1 MSREVRRDNR
11 RRILRTG
18 ESQNK
23 EGRYVYKYINSL
35 GEQKFIYSWKL
46 VPTDRVPKGKRDDIS
61 LREKIAEVQR
71 DLSDGIDTAGKKMT
85 VCQLYEKKNNLRKN
99 IRRNTVKGRQQFMNV
114 LKKDPFGSMSI
125 DSVKQS
131 DAKEWAIR
139 MSENGIAYN
148 SIKNYMRS
156 LRASFYMAIQD
167 DYVRKN
173 PFDFVLSDILDDTRK
188 EKTALSLEQEEA
200 LLTFAKSDRTYK
212 KYYDELVILL
222 ETGLR
227 ISEFCGL
234 DLNVAVDMKNKSI
247 LVEHQL
253 LKDTETGYYIEKPKT
268 KSGIR
273 EIPMT
278 DKAYDAFQRLI
289 KSRKKTEPI
298 VIDGYS
304 NFLMLN
310 GKGLPQVASSYNM
323 VLKGLV
329 KKYNKTHDD
338 ELPEISPHS
347 LRHTF
352 CTKMANKGMTPN
364 TLQYIM
370 GHSDISMTLNYYA
383 AHLVLQ
389 KLKWKGYVRCSKYGT
404 YY

>member
-222 ETGLR
+222 DTRLR

-383 AHLVLQ
+383 HGSFGSAKAEMERICAL
-389 KLKWKGYVRCSKYGT
+389 
-404 YY
+404 

>member
-99 IRRNTVKGRQQFMNV
+99 IRRDTVKGRQQFMNV

-383 AHLVLQ
+383 HGSFGSAKAEMERICAL
-389 KLKWKGYVRCSKYGT
+389 
-404 YY
+404 

>member
-85 VCQLYEKKNNLRKN
+85 VCQLYKKKNNLRKN

-383 AHLVLQ
+383 HGSFGSAKAEMERICAL
-389 KLKWKGYVRCSKYGT
+389 
-404 YY
+404 

>member
-289 KSRKKTEPI
+289 KSPKKTEPI

-383 AHLVLQ
+383 HGSFGSAKAEMERICAL
-389 KLKWKGYVRCSKYGT
+389 
-404 YY
+404 

>member
-200 LLTFAKSDRTYK
+200 LLTCAKSDRTYK

-383 AHLVLQ
+383 HGSFGSAKAEMERICAL
-389 KLKWKGYVRCSKYGT
+389 
-404 YY
+404 

>member
-61 LREKIAEVQR
+61 LREKIAEDQR

-383 AHLVLQ
+383 HGSFGSAKAEMERICAL
-389 KLKWKGYVRCSKYGT
+389 
-404 YY
+404 

>member
-234 DLNVAVDMKNKSI
+234 DLNVGVDMKNKSI

-383 AHLVLQ
+383 HGSFGSAKAEMERICAL
-389 KLKWKGYVRCSKYGT
+389 
-404 YY
+404 

>member
-323 VLKGLV
+323 ILKGLV

-383 AHLVLQ
+383 HGSFGSAKAEMERICAL
-389 KLKWKGYVRCSKYGT
+389 
-404 YY
+404 

>member
-200 LLTFAKSDRTYK
+200 LLTVAKSDRTYK

-383 AHLVLQ
+383 HGSFGSAKAEMERICAL
-389 KLKWKGYVRCSKYGT
+389 
-404 YY
+404 

>member
-173 PFDFVLSDILDDTRK
+173 PFDFVLSDILDDTQK

-383 AHLVLQ
+383 HGSFGSAKAEMERICAL
-389 KLKWKGYVRCSKYGT
+389 
-404 YY
+404 

>member
-338 ELPEISPHS
+338 ELPEISPHG
-347 LRHTF
+347 RV
-352 CTKMANKGMTPN
+352 
-364 TLQYIM
+364 I
-370 GHSDISMTLNYYA
+370 I
-383 AHLVLQ
+383 
-389 KLKWKGYVRCSKYGT
+389 GT
-404 YY
+404 S

>member
-35 GEQKFIYSWKL
+35 GEQKFIYSSKL
-46 VPTDRVPKGKRDDIS
+46 VPTDRVQKGKRDDIS

-383 AHLVLQ
+383 HGSFGSAKAEMERICAL
-389 KLKWKGYVRCSKYGT
+389 
-404 YY
+404 

>member
-11 RRILRTG
+11 RRILRTW

-383 AHLVLQ
+383 HGSFGSAKAEMERICAL
-389 KLKWKGYVRCSKYGT
+389 
-404 YY
+404 

>member
-131 DAKEWAIR
+131 DAKKWAIR

-383 AHLVLQ
+383 HGSFGSAKAEMERICAL
-389 KLKWKGYVRCSKYGT
+389 
-404 YY
+404 

>member
-383 AHLVLQ
+383 H
-389 KLKWKGYVRCSKYGT
+389 G
-404 YY
+404 

>member
-268 KSGIR
+268 KNGIR

-383 AHLVLQ
+383 HGSFGSAKAEMERICAL
-389 KLKWKGYVRCSKYGT
+389 
-404 YY
+404 

>member
-253 LKDTETGYYIEKPKT
+253 LKDTETGYYIEKQKT

-383 AHLVLQ
+383 HGSFGSAKAEMERICAL
-389 KLKWKGYVRCSKYGT
+389 
-404 YY
+404 

>member
-234 DLNVAVDMKNKSI
+234 DLNVAIDMKNKSI

-383 AHLVLQ
+383 HGSFGSAKAEMERICAL
-389 KLKWKGYVRCSKYGT
+389 
-404 YY
+404 

>member
-85 VCQLYEKKNNLRKN
+85 VCQLYGKKNNLRKN

-383 AHLVLQ
+383 HGSFGSAKAEMERICAL
-389 KLKWKGYVRCSKYGT
+389 
-404 YY
+404 

>member
-114 LKKDPFGSMSI
+114 LKKGPFGSMSI

-383 AHLVLQ
+383 HGSFGSAKAEMERICAL
-389 KLKWKGYVRCSKYGT
+389 
-404 YY
+404 

>member
-268 KSGIR
+268 KSGSR
-273 EIPMT
+273 ELPMT

-289 KSRKKTEPI
+289 KRRKKTEPI

-383 AHLVLQ
+383 HGSFGSAKAEMERICAL
-389 KLKWKGYVRCSKYGT
+389 
-404 YY
+404 

>member
-99 IRRNTVKGRQQFMNV
+99 SRRNTVKGRQQFMNV

-383 AHLVLQ
+383 HGSFGSAKAEMERICAL
-389 KLKWKGYVRCSKYGT
+389 
-404 YY
+404 

>member
-173 PFDFVLSDILDDTRK
+173 PFDFVLSDILDYTRK

-200 LLTFAKSDRTYK
+200 LLTFAKNDRTYK

-323 VLKGLV
+323 ILKGLV

-383 AHLVLQ
+383 HGSFGSAKAEMERICAL
-389 KLKWKGYVRCSKYGT
+389 
-404 YY
+404 

>member
-114 LKKDPFGSMSI
+114 LKKDPFGGMSI

-383 AHLVLQ
+383 HGSFGSAKAEMERICAL
-389 KLKWKGYVRCSKYGT
+389 
-404 YY
+404 

>member
-370 GHSDISMTLNYYA
+370 GHSDISG
-383 AHLVLQ
+383 V
-389 KLKWKGYVRCSKYGT
+389 VS
-404 YY
+404 

>member
-23 EGRYVYKYINSL
+23 EGRYVYKYINSS

-383 AHLVLQ
+383 HGSFGSAKAEMERICAL
-389 KLKWKGYVRCSKYGT
+389 
-404 YY
+404 

>member
-329 KKYNKTHDD
+329 KKYNKTHAD

-383 AHLVLQ
+383 HGSFGSAKAEMERICAL
-389 KLKWKGYVRCSKYGT
+389 
-404 YY
+404 

>member
-125 DSVKQS
+125 DNVKQS

-273 EIPMT
+273 KIPMT

-383 AHLVLQ
+383 HGSFGSAKAEMERICAL
-389 KLKWKGYVRCSKYGT
+389 
-404 YY
+404 

>member
-200 LLTFAKSDRTYK
+200 LLTFAKSDRTHK

-383 AHLVLQ
+383 HGSFGSAKAEMERICAL
-389 KLKWKGYVRCSKYGT
+389 
-404 YY
+404 

>member
-11 RRILRTG
+11 RILRTE

-131 DAKEWAIR
+131 NTKEWAIR

-200 LLTFAKSDRTYK
+200 MLTFAKSDRTYK

-253 LKDTETGYYIEKPKT
+253 LKDTETGYYIEKSKT

-289 KSRKKTEPI
+289 QSRKKTEPI

-304 NFLMLN
+304 NFLILN

-364 TLQYIM
+364 SLQYIM

-383 AHLVLQ
+383 HGSFGSAKAEMERICAL
-389 KLKWKGYVRCSKYGT
+389 
-404 YY
+404 

>member
-383 AHLVLQ
+383 HGSFGSAKAEMERICAL
-389 KLKWKGYVRCSKYGT
+389 
-404 YY
+404 

>member
-268 KSGIR
+268 KSGIP

-383 AHLVLQ
+383 HGSFGSAKAEMERICAL
-389 KLKWKGYVRCSKYGT
+389 
-404 YY
+404 

>member
-383 AHLVLQ
+383 HGSFDSAKAEMERICAL
-389 KLKWKGYVRCSKYGT
+389 
-404 YY
+404 

>member
-85 VCQLYEKKNNLRKN
+85 VYQLYEKKNNLRKN

-383 AHLVLQ
+383 HGSFGSAKAEMERICAL
-389 KLKWKGYVRCSKYGT
+389 
-404 YY
+404 

>member
-222 ETGLR
+222 ETGLL

-383 AHLVLQ
+383 HGSFGSAKAEMERICAL
-389 KLKWKGYVRCSKYGT
+389 
-404 YY
+404 

>member
-268 KSGIR
+268 NSGIR

-383 AHLVLQ
+383 HGSFGSAKAEMERICAL
-389 KLKWKGYVRCSKYGT
+389 
-404 YY
+404 

>member
-253 LKDTETGYYIEKPKT
+253 LKNTETGYYIEKPKT

-383 AHLVLQ
+383 HGSFGSAKAEMERICAL
-389 KLKWKGYVRCSKYGT
+389 
-404 YY
+404 

>member
-247 LVEHQL
+247 LAEHQL

-383 AHLVLQ
+383 HGSFGSAKAEMERICAL
-389 KLKWKGYVRCSKYGT
+389 
-404 YY
+404 

>member
-99 IRRNTVKGRQQFMNV
+99 VRRNTVKGRQQFMNV

-383 AHLVLQ
+383 HGSFGSAKAEMERICAL
-389 KLKWKGYVRCSKYGT
+389 
-404 YY
+404 

>member
-383 AHLVLQ
+383 H
-389 KLKWKGYVRCSKYGT
+389 GSFCSAKAEMERICAL
-404 YY
+404 